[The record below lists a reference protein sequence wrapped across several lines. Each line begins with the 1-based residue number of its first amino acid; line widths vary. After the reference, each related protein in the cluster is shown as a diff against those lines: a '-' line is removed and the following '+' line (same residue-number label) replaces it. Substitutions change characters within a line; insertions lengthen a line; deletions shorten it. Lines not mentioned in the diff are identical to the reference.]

1 MIALPSAPTPAP
13 RRQLLV
19 GVGLACAAAAAATG
33 GLLALFLQFRDR
45 AMASEGAWLP
55 EGVKVPMVPANV
67 MLIALLPI
75 CVFAQWAV
83 YSAHRGDK
91 PHAGAALGLTGML
104 GLAVVNA
111 QAMIWK
117 VMAVPAAQG
126 SYSVLFY
133 AVTGLVTLFAI
144 IGVIFSAVT
153 ALRFLGGRTADRE
166 VVVAHALY
174 WYAFS
179 VVFTM
184 LWFVVY
190 VTK

>member
-1 MIALPSAPTPAP
+1 MIALPSAPAPAP

-19 GVGLACAAAAAATG
+19 AVGLACAAATAAVG
-33 GLLALFLQFRDR
+33 GLLALFLQFRDQ
-45 AMASEGAWLP
+45 AMSTEGAWLP
-55 EGVKVPMVPANV
+55 DDTKVPMVAANV

-83 YSAHRGDK
+83 YAAARGDK

-104 GLAVVNA
+104 GLAVING

-117 VMAVPAAQG
+117 VMGVPAGQG
-126 SYSVLFY
+126 SYSALFY
-133 AVTGLVTLFAI
+133 AVTGLMTLLAI
-144 IGVIFSAVT
+144 IGVVFSAVT
-153 ALRFLGGRTADRE
+153 ALRFLGGRIADRE

-174 WYAFS
+174 WYVFS
-179 VVFTM
+179 FVYAM

-190 VTK
+190 VKK

>member
-1 MIALPSAPTPAP
+1 
-13 RRQLLV
+13 
-19 GVGLACAAAAAATG
+19 
-33 GLLALFLQFRDR
+33 
-45 AMASEGAWLP
+45 
-55 EGVKVPMVPANV
+55 
-67 MLIALLPI
+67 
-75 CVFAQWAV
+75 VFAQWAV
-83 YSAHRGDK
+83 YAAVRGDK
-91 PHAGAALGLTGML
+91 AHTGTALGLTGML
-104 GLAVVNA
+104 GLAVINA

-133 AVTGLVTLFAI
+133 ATTGLVTLLAI
-144 IGVIFSAVT
+144 IGVVFSVVT
-153 ALRFLGGRTADRE
+153 ALRFLGGRTAERE

-179 VVFTM
+179 FVFAM